1 MQFGF
6 CISTFISPTDSKNLA
21 TVRNILKES
30 TPIKILCRQC
40 KMAIILVMCLET
52 EQLKV
57 ERTER
62 KIVDEEAI
70 IFLLNLNRRC
80 CQMSCQLPS
89 INTYL
94 V

>member
-1 MQFGF
+1 
-6 CISTFISPTDSKNLA
+6 
-21 TVRNILKES
+21 
-30 TPIKILCRQC
+30 
-40 KMAIILVMCLET
+40 MAIILVMCLET